1 MPFRH
6 VSTYISLA
14 VVGLLLIALPVSAG
28 ETWTCPYCGQ
38 TWSFPSDHGGQ
49 LQAFA
54 KRHREVCPARKKP
67 PPPPPPLPPPPPPEN
82 EAQVRLQQAREFIK
96 EINRHTETRNDTA
109 VKVFKTESSISAA
122 GLALFRYEQLYDML
136 KKELQ
141 ETSNER
147 SDFESV
153 HRAIENVTQSYCVM
167 TDSEYETFLG
177 EMRVLS
183 RAGLI
188 SGPAEHLGPP
198 PVENVVPA
206 REEPPRYQ
214 YTMPAVKTW
223 YPEPTESDKE
233 WGRKRSFWT
242 SALPVPQSPWAKLPD
257 VDRASAADI
266 ETLRNRNT
274 EVQRNVSALGAAL
287 DAKEKTLQRLN
298 AQMKT
303 LGADVENVRGGIQK
317 NRRAIQVLEERAGEA
332 LKEHLM
338 AKAKGYAVKEG
349 RKLAKKYLPRK
360 VSRAA
365 ASLTAEARQE
375 LARFAPFIAAL
386 KRMKEYGEVMHR
398 RFDTEGPM
406 EKFFSG
412 LRETASSHFDPATV
426 RDFEHWLGQD
436 QHAFA
441 EELERVAEPSV
452 VSKLMSD
459 IQSAFPDK

>member
-1 MPFRH
+1 
-6 VSTYISLA
+6 
-14 VVGLLLIALPVSAG
+14 
-28 ETWTCPYCGQ
+28 
-38 TWSFPSDHGGQ
+38 
-49 LQAFA
+49 
-54 KRHREVCPARKKP
+54 
-67 PPPPPPLPPPPPPEN
+67 
-82 EAQVRLQQAREFIK
+82 
-96 EINRHTETRNDTA
+96 
-109 VKVFKTESSISAA
+109 
-122 GLALFRYEQLYDML
+122 ML

-147 SDFESV
+147 NDFESV
-153 HRAIENVTQSYCVM
+153 HRAIENVTQSYYVM
-167 TDSEYETFLG
+167 MDREYETFLG

-188 SGPAEHLGPP
+188 CGPAEHLDPP

-223 YPEPTESDKE
+223 SPEPTESDKK
-233 WGRKRSFWT
+233 WGRKKSLWT
-242 SALPVPQSPWAKLPD
+242 SALPVPQRPWEKVPD

-274 EVQRNVSALGAAL
+274 EVQKNVSALAAAL
-287 DAKEKTLQRLN
+287 NAKTKEFQRLD
-298 AQMKT
+298 AQVKT
-303 LGADVENVRGGIQK
+303 LGADVENVRQTIQK

-332 LKEHLM
+332 LKGHLL

-365 ASLTAEARQE
+365 ASLTTEARQE

-406 EKFFSG
+406 EKFFNG
-412 LRETASSHFDPATV
+412 LREVASSHFDPETV

-441 EELERVAEPSV
+441 EELKRVSEPSI

-459 IQSAFPDK
+459 IQAAFPDK

>member
-1 MPFRH
+1 MMPGRC
-6 VSTYISLA
+6 VSTYICLA
-14 VVGLLLIALPVSAG
+14 VAGLLLIALPVSAG
-28 ETWTCPYCGQ
+28 ETWTCPYCGK
-38 TWSFPSDHGGQ
+38 TWNFPSDHGGQ

-54 KRHREVCPARKKP
+54 KRHMEACPARKKSP
-67 PPPPPPLPPPPPPEN
+67 PPPPPPPPPGN
-82 EAQVRLQQAREFIK
+82 EAQVRLQLARQLIE
-96 EINRHTETRNDTA
+96 EINLQIEKRNDTA
-109 VKVFKTESSISAA
+109 AKVFDTESSISAA
-122 GLALFRYEQLYDML
+122 GLELFRYEQLYDML

-141 ETSNER
+141 ETSYER
-147 SDFESV
+147 NDFESV

-167 TDSEYETFLG
+167 MDREYETFLG

-223 YPEPTESDKE
+223 YPEPTKSDKE
-233 WGRKRSFWT
+233 WGRKKTLWT
-242 SALPVPQSPWAKLPD
+242 SALPVPQPPWERLSD

-266 ETLRNRNT
+266 EILRNRNT
-274 EVQRNVSALGAAL
+274 EVRKNVSSLTAALGPKK
-287 DAKEKTLQRLN
+287 KELQRLN

-303 LGADVENVRGGIQK
+303 LGADVENVRQTIQK

-338 AKAKGYAVKEG
+338 AKAKGYALKEA

-365 ASLTAEARQE
+365 AGLTAEARQE

-412 LRETASSHFDPATV
+412 LREVASSHFDPETV

-441 EELERVAEPSV
+441 EELERVSEPSI

-459 IQSAFPDK
+459 IQAAFPDK